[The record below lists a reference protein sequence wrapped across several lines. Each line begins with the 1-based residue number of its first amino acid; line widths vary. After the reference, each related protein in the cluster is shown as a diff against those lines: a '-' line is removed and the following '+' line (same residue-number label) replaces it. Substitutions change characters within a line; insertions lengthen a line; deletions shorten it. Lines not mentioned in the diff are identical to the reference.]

1 MQVTLEAALLSIGD
15 EILIGQITNTNTVW
29 LAEQLNLRGYAVGEM
44 LTIPDDEE
52 AILNAV
58 AHLSEKYPIVII
70 TGGLGP
76 TADDLTKPVLTR
88 FTQSHLVRVPEIEDM
103 IRDFFAQRNRA
114 LTEENRAQADLPASC
129 IPLKNAWGTAPG
141 MLFPSEKGVLI
152 SLPGVPYEMK
162 KIMTTS
168 GFPWIMEKFPRRSL
182 VHRTLLTEG
191 IPESYLM
198 KMIEPWEKTLPKD
211 ISLAYLPSVGQV
223 RLRLSGEDKHGNM
236 AQQIQAEID
245 RLQPFI
251 PGEIYGED
259 QTSLAAVVGQILKE
273 RQQTLSTAESCTG
286 GYLAHL
292 LTQIPGISSVF
303 LGSVVAYHNNIK
315 KMMLGVPEDLLQT
328 HGAVSQPVVEA
339 MALGI
344 QERTGADYALATSGV
359 AGPDGGT
366 AEKPVGMIWMACA
379 TPKGVWSKC
388 FYFGN
393 DRLGN
398 IQRSSAAALNL
409 LRKELL
415 GIPVKTGFWENK
427 PEGEK

>member
-44 LTIPDDEE
+44 LTIPDEE
-52 AILNAV
+52 DTIFQAV
-58 AHLSEKYPIVII
+58 SQLSAKYSIVII

-88 FTQSHLVRVPEIEDM
+88 FTQSHLVRVPEIEEM
-103 IRDFFAQRNRA
+103 IRAFFTQRNRV

-141 MLFPSEKGVLI
+141 MLFPTEKGVII

-162 KIMTTS
+162 KIMLTS
-168 GFPWIMEKFPRRSL
+168 GFPWIMEKFPRRPL

-223 RLRLSGEDKHGNM
+223 RLRLSGEDKDGTM
-236 AQQIQAEID
+236 GMQIQAEID

-251 PGEIYGED
+251 PGEVYGED
-259 QTSLAAVVGQILKE
+259 QTTLAAVVGEILKA
-273 RQQTLSTAESCTG
+273 RGQTLATAESCTG

-292 LTQIPGISSVF
+292 LTQVPGISAAYV
-303 LGSVVAYHNNIK
+303 GSVVAYANEVKIQ
-315 KMMLGVPEDLLQT
+315 MLDVPAALIQA

-344 QERTGADYALATSGV
+344 KNKTGADYALATSGV

-379 TPKGVWSKC
+379 TPNGVWSKC

-398 IQRSSAAALNL
+398 IQRSSAACLNL

-415 GIPVKTGFWENK
+415 GIPMTSGFWENQVK
-427 PEGEK
+427 G

>member
-1 MQVTLEAALLSIGD
+1 MQVTLEAAILSVGD
-15 EILIGQITNTNTVW
+15 EILIGQIINTNTVW
-29 LAEQLNLRGYAVGEM
+29 LAEQLNMRGYAVGEM
-44 LTIPDDEE
+44 LTIPDEE
-52 AILNAV
+52 DTILRAV
-58 AHLSEKYPIVII
+58 TQLSAKYPIVII

-88 FTQSHLVRVPEIEDM
+88 FTQSHLVRIPEIEDM
-103 IRDFFAQRNRA
+103 IRAFFTERNRV

-141 MLFPSEKGVLI
+141 MLFPTENGLII

-162 KIMTTS
+162 KIMLTS
-168 GFPWIMEKFPRRSL
+168 GFPWMMEKFPRRPL

-223 RLRLSGEDKHGNM
+223 RLRLSGEDTDGQM
-236 AQQIQAEID
+236 GARIQTEID
-245 RLQPFI
+245 RLHPFI
-251 PGEIYGED
+251 PGEIYGEG
-259 QTSLAAVVGQILKE
+259 QTTLAAVVGELLKSKHL
-273 RQQTLSTAESCTG
+273 TLATAESCTG

-292 LTQIPGISSVF
+292 LTQVPGISSVF
-303 LGSVVAYHNNIK
+303 LGSIVAYHNQV
-315 KMMLGVPEDLLQT
+315 KMNLLGVPETLLQA
-328 HGAVSQPVVEA
+328 HGAVSQQVVEA
-339 MALGI
+339 MALGV
-344 QERTGADYALATSGV
+344 QKSTGADYALATSGV
-359 AGPDGGT
+359 AGPDGGS

-379 TPKGVWSKC
+379 TPNGVWSQC

-398 IQRSSAAALNL
+398 IQRSSAACLNL

-415 GIPVKTGFWENK
+415 GIPRKGGFWEK
-427 PEGEK
+427 QVKG